1 MTTCAHNL
9 LQAHGSKH
17 CRAGS
22 HRNDRYGSNLGR
34 DTSLGPILTANEP
47 LTDLRGCELSERER
61 VMEACR
67 ICMPQRQNRRYASQY
82 RGACDICTE
91 QVLSDETAGVLL
103 SKVRHATSV
112 QNRLADQRR
121 DVRQRITR
129 VKRKRKFPTD
139 VLLIMPCAHNL
150 CQICEQRIRQQM
162 SICLST
168 DSGGR
173 IKVELSC
180 MVA

>member
-1 MTTCAHNL
+1 MYGQQMTTCAHNL
-9 LQAHGSKH
+9 LQAHGSNH

-22 HRNDRYGSNLGR
+22 HRNDRYRSNLGR
-34 DTSLGPILTANEP
+34 DTSLEPILTANEP

-67 ICMPQRQNRRYASQY
+67 ICMSQRQNRRYASQY

-91 QVLSDETAGVLL
+91 QVLSDETAGALL

-129 VKRKRKFPTD
+129 VKRKRRFPTGGQINAD
-139 VLLIMPCAHNL
+139 QCSADL
-150 CQICEQRIRQQM
+150 CESMQQEQQM
-162 SICLST
+162 V
-168 DSGGR
+168 G
-173 IKVELSC
+173 LSC